1 MKQTISASKALAVRN
16 RVLPVQPE
24 WTGCLGNEI
33 SRHGVVF
40 FWGNSGNGKSSAV
53 MAFAKMLSGFGRVLY
68 VSKEEGYSLS
78 FQHTLSRLSMTE
90 CGAAFQVIDDEDLD
104 TLKERLAKPRSPE
117 FVIIDSVQTM
127 GMTYKDYRALKERF
141 KSKLFVL
148 VSQVDG
154 KQPDGRPARKMMYDA
169 DLKIWVEGYTAF
181 SKGRFIGE
189 TGKYIV
195 WQRGAAEYWGE
206 NTQEDKEDDGLQ

>member
-1 MKQTISASKALAVRN
+1 MPLPRTGMVAPVLFMMKLNSSCGVMSLLVAIS
-16 RVLPVQPE
+16 
-24 WTGCLGNEI
+24 I
-33 SRHGVVF
+33 
-40 FWGNSGNGKSSAV
+40 
-53 MAFAKMLSGFGRVLY
+53 KMLSGFGRVLY

-78 FQHTLSRLSMTE
+78 FQHTLARFSMAD
-90 CGAAFQVIDDEDLD
+90 CGASFQVIDQEDLESL
-104 TLKERLAKPRSPE
+104 TERLSRPRSPE
-117 FVIIDSVQTM
+117 FVVIDSVQTM
-127 GMTYKDYRALKERF
+127 GMTYRDYRALKERF
-141 KSKLFVL
+141 RSKLFIL

-195 WQRGAAEYWGE
+195 WARGAAEYWG
-206 NTQEDKEDDGLQ
+206 NTQQEEI

>member
-1 MKQTISASKALAVRN
+1 MKQSISAIKALSVRN
-16 RVLPVQPE
+16 RVLEVPADWE
-24 WTGCLGNEI
+24 GCLGKEI
-33 SRHGVVF
+33 ARHGVVF

-78 FQHTLSRLSMTE
+78 FQHTLARFSMAD
-90 CGAAFQVIDDEDLD
+90 CGASFQVIDQEDLE
-104 TLKERLAKPRSPE
+104 TLTERLAKPRSPE
-117 FVIIDSVQTM
+117 FIIIDSVQTM
-127 GMTYKDYRALKERF
+127 GMTYKDYRALTERF
-141 KSKLFVL
+141 RHKLFVL

-181 SKGRFIGE
+181 SKGRFFGE
-189 TGKYIV
+189 TGRYVV

-206 NTQEDKEDDGLQ
+206 NT